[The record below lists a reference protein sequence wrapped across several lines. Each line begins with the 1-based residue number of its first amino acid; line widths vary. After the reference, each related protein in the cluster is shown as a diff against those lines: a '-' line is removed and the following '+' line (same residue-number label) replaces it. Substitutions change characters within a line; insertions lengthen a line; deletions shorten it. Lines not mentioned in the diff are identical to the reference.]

1 VEQLSAPYPG
11 YRITLRN
18 LGSKAVSNV
27 HVQSYRGEEKALSA
41 LKRTD
46 DGRPMMPPGAS
57 YTFDMNLTSGGQNG
71 FITPGTWTPRAID
84 LIELESVRWDDGT
97 HTGQPPFPQVEAV
110 IESESGQRLQLRRI
124 VDELR
129 RTLAGP
135 GTGLELL
142 ASARTRI
149 DALADAEP
157 DQLDAA
163 KQAMRRTKAVIRA
176 DIARFERDYSTRPA
190 SAVTEWLTSLL
201 RRYEEWLRRLSP
213 P

>member
-1 VEQLSAPYPG
+1 
-11 YRITLRN
+11 
-18 LGSKAVSNV
+18 
-27 HVQSYRGEEKALSA
+27 
-41 LKRTD
+41 
-46 DGRPMMPPGAS
+46 
-57 YTFDMNLTSGGQNG
+57 
-71 FITPGTWTPRAID
+71 
-84 LIELESVRWDDGT
+84 VRWDDGT
-97 HTGQPPFPQVEAV
+97 HTGQPPFPHIEEV

-129 RTLAGP
+129 GALAGP
-135 GTGLELL
+135 ATGLELL
-142 ASARTRI
+142 ASARARI

-163 KQAMRRTKAVIRA
+163 KLAMRRTKAVIRA
-176 DIARFERDYSTRPA
+176 DIARFERDHSTRSA